1 MSISCIGWP
10 GRLIREISATRS
22 GEIVELE
29 TFSTMPHDKR
39 LVAFY
44 DYLGRRRAEGAVG
57 PGSRPGAFEV
67 FRYAEGAQVLTDH
80 VTFSSDMTDAI
91 SADQEQLARAAS
103 GHLAGVDPP
112 RHTVLRSMV
121 SSVFTPRVV
130 ADLEPRIALLAEQLL
145 DRAAAA
151 APGAG
156 LDVVHDYAAPLT
168 ATMIAELFGIPGA
181 DHEKFAGWADLLLGA
196 KPPEE
201 VVADAAAQERI
212 GALLTQVTGY
222 FLALIDDRRRN
233 PGDDLTTGLTRAE
246 IDGRPLGAEEIIG
259 VVSMF
264 LLAGYL
270 PSSVLIG
277 NVLMALD
284 EHPAAFAAL
293 RADPERL
300 PAVVEE
306 VLRWRPPLARDVRVA
321 TRDVELDGVPIPAG
335 STVCVWLAS
344 ANRDERRWAEPD
356 TFDIDRPHASNLAW
370 GRGIHHCLGAPLAR
384 LEVTVALRAV
394 LRRYPDLSVDRD
406 REVRFHPS
414 LGILGPARLPI
425 RTSPGAR

>member
-1 MSISCIGWP
+1 M
-10 GRLIREISATRS
+10 
-22 GEIVELE
+22 ELE
-29 TFSTMPHDKR
+29 SFSTMPYDKR
-39 LVAFY
+39 VVAFY
-44 DYLGRRRAEGAVG
+44 DYLRRRQAEGAAG
-57 PGSRPGAFEV
+57 PSSRPAAFEV
-67 FRYAEGAQVLTDH
+67 FRYAEGVQVLTDH
-80 VTFSSDMTDAI
+80 ATFSSDMTGAI
-91 SADQEQLARAAS
+91 SADQEQLAQAAS

-130 ADLEPRIALLAEQLL
+130 ADIEPRIALLAEQVL
-145 DRAAAA
+145 DRAVAG
-151 APGAG
+151 APDGRI
-156 LDVVHDYAAPLT
+156 DVVHDYAAPLT
-168 ATMIAELFGIPGA
+168 ATVIAELFGIPDA
-181 DHEKFAGWADLLLGA
+181 DHDKFAAWADLLLGA

-201 VVADAAAQERI
+201 VRADAAAQERI
-212 GALLTQVTGY
+212 GELLSQVFGY

-233 PGDDLTTGLTRAE
+233 PGDDLTTALTRAE
-246 IDGRPLGAEEIIG
+246 IDGRPLSPEEIIG

-284 EHPAAFAAL
+284 EHPATFAAL
-293 RADPERL
+293 RARPERL

-321 TRDVELDGVPIPAG
+321 TRDVELDGTLIPAG
-335 STVCVWLAS
+335 STVCVWLAA
-344 ANRDERRWAEPD
+344 ANRDERRWPDPD
-356 TFDIDRPHASNLAW
+356 TFDIDRPHATNLAW
-370 GRGIHHCLGAPLAR
+370 GRGIHHCLGSALAR
-384 LEVTVALRAV
+384 LEVTVALRTL
-394 LRRYPDLSVDRD
+394 LRRYPDLRLDRE

-425 RTSPGAR
+425 LTSPATP